1 MMPRQRMGSALFA
14 IALAHEI
21 LTCGFRVTCVVD
33 GGGGFR
39 ESRADWMTMR
49 GGGGPGGGIG
59 RLGTIGHGL
68 ARNCMRGGLGCGAS
82 AVRAS
87 ACGASGAGSSKTWS
101 AFACPQSWSLSGS
114 SAAARCCKAPG
125 ASAGVGSAGGC
136 KAPEASARAGSAA
149 TGGTKAA
156 DASAGAGSSFGST
169 FAAVAGGSASVGH
182 HSTMRRRLEFLPYF
196 ACHLDLKK
204 RQGPM

>member
-49 GGGGPGGGIG
+49 GGGGPGGGVG

-87 ACGASGAGSSKTWS
+87 ACGASGAGSSKTRS
-101 AFACPQSWSLSGS
+101 AFQCPQSPSLSGS
-114 SAAARCCKAPG
+114 SAAARCCKAPE

-149 TGGTKAA
+149 TG
-156 DASAGAGSSFGST
+156 SSFGSTFGST

-182 HSTMRRRLEFLPYF
+182 HSTMRRRLKFLPYF
-196 ACHLDLKK
+196 ACHLGSKK
-204 RQGPM
+204 IHPPM